1 MSSRSKARKRAVDAL
16 YAAEMRDEMA
26 TDLLTA
32 TQESVA
38 DRQNQDEIFDF
49 AMELVSGVLAN
60 QIEID
65 ELLSLLAQ
73 NWTLDRMPAL
83 DRAILRLGIY
93 EIAFGNQVP
102 AEVVISE
109 AVALASELSTDDSPA
124 FVNGILAGVAATRKP
139 I

>member
-1 MSSRSKARKRAVDAL
+1 MSSRTKARKRAVDAL
-16 YAAEMRDEMA
+16 YAAELRDEMA
-26 TDLLTA
+26 TDLLVA
-32 TQESVA
+32 TQESVS
-38 DRQNQDEIFDF
+38 DRQNQDDIFDF
-49 AMELVSGVLAN
+49 AMELVNGVLAN
-60 QIEID
+60 QLEID
-65 ELLSLLAQ
+65 ELLSSLAQ

-93 EIAFGNQVP
+93 EIVFGNQVP

-124 FVNGILAGVAATRKP
+124 FINGILAGVAATRKP

>member
-1 MSSRSKARKRAVDAL
+1 MSSRTKARKRAIDAL
-16 YAAEMRDEMA
+16 YAAELRDGMA
-26 TDLLTA
+26 TELLEA
-32 TQESVA
+32 TKEQVS

-49 AMELVSGVLAN
+49 ALELVSGVLSN

-65 ELLSLLAQ
+65 EILSNVAQ

-83 DRAILRLGIY
+83 DRAILRLAIY
-93 EIAFGNQVP
+93 EISFGAATP

-109 AVALASELSTDDSPA
+109 AVALATELSTEDSPA
-124 FVNGILAGVAATRKP
+124 FINGVLATVAATRKP

>member
-1 MSSRSKARKRAVDAL
+1 
-16 YAAEMRDEMA
+16 MA
-26 TDLLTA
+26 TELLQA
-32 TQESVA
+32 TKDQVT

-49 AMELVSGVLAN
+49 ATELVSGVLTN

-65 ELLSLLAQ
+65 EILANVAQ

-93 EIAFGNQVP
+93 EIAFGESTP
-102 AEVVISE
+102 AEVAISE
-109 AVALASELSTDDSPA
+109 ALALATELSTEDSPA
-124 FVNGILAGVAATRKP
+124 FINGVLATVAATRKP

>member
-1 MSSRSKARKRAVDAL
+1 MSSRTKARKRAVDAL
-16 YAAEMRDEMA
+16 YAAELRDGMA
-26 TDLLTA
+26 TELLQA
-32 TQESVA
+32 TKDQVT

-49 AMELVSGVLAN
+49 AMELVSGVLTN

-65 ELLSLLAQ
+65 EILANVAQ

-93 EIAFGNQVP
+93 EIAFGESTP
-102 AEVVISE
+102 AEVAISE
-109 AVALASELSTDDSPA
+109 ALALATELSTEDSPA
-124 FVNGILAGVAATRKP
+124 FINGVLATVASTRKP

>member
-1 MSSRSKARKRAVDAL
+1 LSSRSKARKRAVDAL

-65 ELLSLLAQ
+65 ELLSSLAQ

>member
-1 MSSRSKARKRAVDAL
+1 MSSRTKARKRAVDAL
-16 YAAEMRDEMA
+16 YAAELRDGMA
-26 TDLLTA
+26 TELLQA
-32 TQESVA
+32 TKDQVT

-49 AMELVSGVLAN
+49 AMELVSGVLTN

-65 ELLSLLAQ
+65 EILANVAQ

-93 EIAFGNQVP
+93 EIAFGESTP
-102 AEVVISE
+102 AEVAISE
-109 AVALASELSTDDSPA
+109 ALALATELSTEDSPA
-124 FVNGILAGVAATRKP
+124 FINGVLATVAATRKP

>member
-26 TDLLTA
+26 TDLLTV

-65 ELLSLLAQ
+65 ELLSSLAQ

-109 AVALASELSTDDSPA
+109 AVAMASELSTDDSPA